1 MPSLIRISIQVLLF
15 ALLTVVLSACIITF
29 TPLRGS
35 TPTVVPSVTPI
46 PTLLVQAT
54 QPIPSPTFIPTLI
67 QAIQPESVFTPV
79 STRVRGPGPER
90 IHFDPGATSAMIRG
104 RFTSPGR
111 KEYILNATAGQVPQ
125 PDASVCAVIIHH
137 GDACGRCHRG
147 PIGRHGN
154 VTDLVGLVQG
164 VDDAC
169 ITGAPDLHVTGC
181 AATNQ
186 HTAVR

>member
-67 QAIQPESVFTPV
+67 QAIQPEPVFTPV
-79 STRVRGPGPER
+79 SKRVRGPGPER
-90 IHFDPGATSAMIRG
+90 IHFDPGATSAMVRG
-104 RFTSPGR
+104 RFTSIVRVPISFLQGT
-111 KEYILNATAGQVPQ
+111 ATPAPTVFDVWETISLPQ
-125 PDASVCAVIIHH
+125 
-137 GDACGRCHRG
+137 
-147 PIGRHGN
+147 
-154 VTDLVGLVQG
+154 
-164 VDDAC
+164 
-169 ITGAPDLHVTGC
+169 
-181 AATNQ
+181 
-186 HTAVR
+186 